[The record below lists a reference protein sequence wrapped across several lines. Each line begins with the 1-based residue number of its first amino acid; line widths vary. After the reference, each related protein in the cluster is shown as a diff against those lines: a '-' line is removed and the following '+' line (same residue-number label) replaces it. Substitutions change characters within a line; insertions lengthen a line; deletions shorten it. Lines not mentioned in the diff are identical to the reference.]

1 MRGIRMENGR
11 ILYFGNLAGYVTG
24 NKAVVDPL
32 FSGDGLN
39 RFLEKQKGIRE
50 VEWRDG
56 IYDRLMNGQDDLSD
70 GPVLK
75 NIRIWQLK
83 PSVDVHMKFIGYDR
97 MRERFGEPSPED
109 YQLVFDGEAE
119 TNNLEEIYNKFNAG
133 LHPPGYTG
141 HSLSMSD
148 VIELYDGEGSEFH
161 YVDERGFKT
170 IAFGGPEPAQSP
182 IMQL

>member
-1 MRGIRMENGR
+1 MRGIRIENGR
-11 ILYFGNLAGYVTG
+11 IVYFGNPAGYVTG

-32 FSGDGLN
+32 FSGDGLT
-39 RFLEKQKGIRE
+39 RFLEKQKGIKE

-56 IYDRLMNGQDDLSD
+56 VYDRLMNGQADTPD

-83 PSVDVHMKFIGYDR
+83 PDVDVYMKFISYDR
-97 MRERFGEPSPED
+97 MTERFGEPSPQD
-109 YQLVFDGEAE
+109 YRVAFDGEVE
-119 TNNLEEIYNKFNAG
+119 TNNLEEIYSKFNTGIRPA
-133 LHPPGYTG
+133 GYTG

-148 VIELYDGEGSEFH
+148 VVELYDGEGSEFH
-161 YVDERGFKT
+161 YVDDRGFKT
-170 IAFGGPEPAQSP
+170 IAFGGPEPVESP

>member
-1 MRGIRMENGR
+1 
-11 ILYFGNLAGYVTG
+11 
-24 NKAVVDPL
+24 
-32 FSGDGLN
+32 
-39 RFLEKQKGIRE
+39 
-50 VEWRDG
+50 
-56 IYDRLMNGQDDLSD
+56 
-70 GPVLK
+70 
-75 NIRIWQLK
+75 
-83 PSVDVHMKFIGYDR
+83 MKFIGYDR

-161 YVDERGFKT
+161 YVDERGFQT
-170 IAFGGPEPAQSP
+170 IAFGGPEPVQSP
-182 IMQL
+182 VMQL

>member
-56 IYDRLMNGQDDLSD
+56 VYDRLMNGQDDLSD

-83 PSVDVHMKFIGYDR
+83 PSVDVHMKFIGYDQFSLR
-97 MRERFGEPSPED
+97 N
-109 YQLVFDGEAE
+109 LAE
-119 TNNLEEIYNKFNAG
+119 MELNLI
-133 LHPPGYTG
+133 
-141 HSLSMSD
+141 
-148 VIELYDGEGSEFH
+148 
-161 YVDERGFKT
+161 
-170 IAFGGPEPAQSP
+170 
-182 IMQL
+182 

>member
-1 MRGIRMENGR
+1 MRGIRIENGR
-11 ILYFGNLAGYVTG
+11 IVYFGNLAGYVTG

-32 FSGDGLN
+32 FSGDGLT

-56 IYDRLMNGQDDLSD
+56 VYDRLMNGQADTPD

-83 PSVDVHMKFIGYDR
+83 PDVDVYMKFISYDR
-97 MRERFGEPSPED
+97 MAERFGEPSPQD
-109 YQLVFDGEAE
+109 YRVVFDGEVE
-119 TNNLEEIYNKFNAG
+119 TNNLEEIYSKFNTGILPA
-133 LHPPGYTG
+133 GYTG

-148 VIELYDGEGSEFH
+148 VVELYDGEGSEFH
-161 YVDERGFKT
+161 YVDDRGFKT
-170 IAFGGPEPAQSP
+170 IAFGGPEPVESP
-182 IMQL
+182 VMQL

>member
-56 IYDRLMNGQDDLSD
+56 VYDRLMNGQDDLSD

-97 MRERFGEPSPED
+97 MKAE
-109 YQLVFDGEAE
+109 EAE
-119 TNNLEEIYNKFNAG
+119 AKRLGI
-133 LHPPGYTG
+133 
-141 HSLSMSD
+141 
-148 VIELYDGEGSEFH
+148 
-161 YVDERGFKT
+161 
-170 IAFGGPEPAQSP
+170 P
-182 IMQL
+182 IDRKSVV

>member
-1 MRGIRMENGR
+1 MRGIRIENGR
-11 ILYFGNLAGYVTG
+11 IVYFGNLAGYVTG

-32 FSGDGLN
+32 FSGDGLT
-39 RFLEKQKGIRE
+39 RFLEKQKGIEE

-56 IYDRLMNGQDDLSD
+56 VYDRMMNGQADTLD

-83 PSVDVHMKFIGYDR
+83 PDVDVYMKFISYDR
-97 MRERFGEPSPED
+97 MTQRFGEPSPQD
-109 YQLVFDGEAE
+109 YRVAFDGEVE
-119 TNNLEEIYNKFNAG
+119 TNNLEEIYRKFNAG
-133 LHPPGYTG
+133 IRPAGYTG

-148 VIELYDGEGSEFH
+148 VVELYDGEGSEFH

-170 IAFGGPEPAQSP
+170 IAFGGPEPVESP
-182 IMQL
+182 IMQM

>member
-56 IYDRLMNGQDDLSD
+56 VYDRLMNGQGDLSD

-97 MRERFGEPSPED
+97 MRECFGEPSPED

-119 TNNLEEIYNKFNAG
+119 TNNLEEIYDKFNTG

-170 IAFGGPEPAQSP
+170 IAFGGPEPVQSP
-182 IMQL
+182 VMQL

>member
-56 IYDRLMNGQDDLSD
+56 VYDRLMNGQDDLSD
-70 GPVLK
+70 GPVKEHPDLAAEAV
-75 NIRIWQLK
+75 RGRAYE
-83 PSVDVHMKFIGYDR
+83 VHR
-97 MRERFGEPSPED
+97 
-109 YQLVFDGEAE
+109 L
-119 TNNLEEIYNKFNAG
+119 
-133 LHPPGYTG
+133 
-141 HSLSMSD
+141 
-148 VIELYDGEGSEFH
+148 
-161 YVDERGFKT
+161 
-170 IAFGGPEPAQSP
+170 
-182 IMQL
+182 

>member
-32 FSGDGLN
+32 FSGDTLN
-39 RFLEKQKGIRE
+39 RFLDRQKGIEE

-56 IYDRLMNGQDDLSD
+56 VYDRLMNGQVENTVES
-70 GPVLK
+70 PVLK

-83 PSVDVHMKFIGYDR
+83 PEVDVYMKFISYDR
-97 MRERFGEPSPED
+97 MVEKFGNPSPED
-109 YQLVFDGEAE
+109 YQMVYDGEAE
-119 TNNLEEIYNKFNAG
+119 SNNLEELYTRFNTG
-133 LHPPGYTG
+133 LHPSGYTG

-161 YVDERGFKT
+161 YAGCGGF
-170 IAFGGPEPAQSP
+170 AGV
-182 IMQL
+182 

>member
-56 IYDRLMNGQDDLSD
+56 VYAG
-70 GPVLK
+70 G
-75 NIRIWQLK
+75 
-83 PSVDVHMKFIGYDR
+83 VHCGR
-97 MRERFGEPSPED
+97 SRPR
-109 YQLVFDGEAE
+109 
-119 TNNLEEIYNKFNAG
+119 
-133 LHPPGYTG
+133 
-141 HSLSMSD
+141 
-148 VIELYDGEGSEFH
+148 
-161 YVDERGFKT
+161 RGVQYPQF
-170 IAFGGPEPAQSP
+170 
-182 IMQL
+182 L

>member
-1 MRGIRMENGR
+1 MENGR

-56 IYDRLMNGQDDLSD
+56 VYDRLMNGQNDLSD

-119 TNNLEEIYNKFNAG
+119 TNNLEEI
-133 LHPPGYTG
+133 
-141 HSLSMSD
+141 
-148 VIELYDGEGSEFH
+148 
-161 YVDERGFKT
+161 
-170 IAFGGPEPAQSP
+170 
-182 IMQL
+182 